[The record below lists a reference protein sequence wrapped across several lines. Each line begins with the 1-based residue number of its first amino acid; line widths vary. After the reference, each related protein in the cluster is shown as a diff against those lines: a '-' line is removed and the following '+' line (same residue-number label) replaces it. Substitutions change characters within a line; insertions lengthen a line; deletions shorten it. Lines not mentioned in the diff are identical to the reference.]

1 MEEETKTKFKFKCV
15 LFELLKDDYKVTDD
29 TVFEKLIT
37 HLSDGDKGLIT
48 ILMNFL
54 YFDGLMHRLLIS
66 VQTKNNGGTT
76 IIVFGLVRRFPYN

>member
-37 HLSDGDKGLIT
+37 HLSDGDKGWSI
-48 ILMNFL
+48 IKMIFV
-54 YFDGLMHRLLIS
+54 YFN
-66 VQTKNNGGTT
+66 V
-76 IIVFGLVRRFPYN
+76 V